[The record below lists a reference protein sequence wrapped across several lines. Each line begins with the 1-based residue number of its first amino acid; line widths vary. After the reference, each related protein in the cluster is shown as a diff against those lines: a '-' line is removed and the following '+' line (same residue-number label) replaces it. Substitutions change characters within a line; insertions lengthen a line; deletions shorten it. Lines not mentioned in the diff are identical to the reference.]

1 MASLGF
7 ADGHEYKGRLMT
19 RMFCQVWLGFVLLM
33 AAMPVEAKRVAL
45 VIANARYANAGN
57 LKNPPSDA
65 QLVAQSLRRAG
76 FDQVDVKIDLGKTAM
91 EQALRSF
98 GEKSEGAD
106 VALVYYAGHGI
117 EAGGQNYLI
126 PTDARLVRD
135 RDLEVEA
142 TRLDTAMLMTE
153 SARLRIVVLD
163 ACRNNPF
170 MASMQR
176 TMRNRAVGRGLAA
189 VEPEGET
196 LVVYA
201 AKAGATAA
209 DGEGANSPFA
219 QALAKRLVQPGL
231 EISLLFR
238 SVRDDVLQSTG
249 RVQEPFT
256 YGSLS
261 GNAFYFVP
269 PTNVAVV
276 NNGPITTQQQAVTNV
291 SAQTS
296 EALYWQGT
304 LSANS
309 EGGFRDYLKRYPKGE
324 YAAVARANLDRFI
337 QPKPRPEPG
346 PTPRPTPNLVTTQ
359 QSGGSSQVGGISFGS
374 LVNAFSKAN
383 AQSNAVSGG
392 SAVQRFAFT
401 PNQLA
406 RRQTRA
412 QFVSGVASDNAVMK
426 TMLDLVMPAN
436 SPFSLIEGEFSSKYG
451 MSVNNLADSFAI
463 LIETMRAVSKQDD
476 SEGTR
481 AQAQGLRNQI
491 AGFLANDPSIT
502 SLSPQSR
509 QQTSDTAL
517 MLGVFVQAGYELA
530 KAGGAAQ
537 KTAYADAI
545 AQMAQQSF
553 GFDVR
558 LLRLTNNGLE
568 L

>member
-1 MASLGF
+1 
-7 ADGHEYKGRLMT
+7 MT
-19 RMFCQVWLGFVLLM
+19 RIVCLVWLGLVLLGS
-33 AAMPVEAKRVAL
+33 AIPAEAKRVAL
-45 VIANARYANAGN
+45 VIANARYTNAGN

-76 FDQVDVKIDLGKTAM
+76 FDQVDVKLDLGKTAM
-91 EQALRSF
+91 EQALRNF

-209 DGEGANSPFA
+209 DGDGANSPFA
-219 QALAKRLVQPGL
+219 LALAKRLVQPGL

-269 PTNVAVV
+269 PANVAAVS
-276 NNGPITTQQQAVTNV
+276 GGSGAAQQQAVTNV

-346 PTPRPTPNLVTTQ
+346 PSPRPTPVTSTQ
-359 QSGGSSQVGGISFGS
+359 PSGSSQVGGISFGS
-374 LVNAFSKAN
+374 LVSAFSKAN
-383 AQSNAVSGG
+383 ATNNAISGG
-392 SAVQRFAFT
+392 SVAQRFAFT

-436 SPFSLIEGEFSSKYG
+436 SPFSVIEGEFSSKYG

-509 QQTSDTAL
+509 QSTSDTAL

-530 KAGGAAQ
+530 KAGGTAQ
-537 KTAYADAI
+537 KAGYADAI
-545 AQMAQQSF
+545 ALMAQQSF